1 MQQAVLTPEGV
12 RLIAPTIGFNPIY
25 TKKDRIRWTAIYLH
39 GLKKGMTKAKAE
51 AVAFLEV
58 WKMRDPHIIY

>member
-1 MQQAVLTPEGV
+1 M
-12 RLIAPTIGFNPIY
+12 IAPTIGFNPIY

-39 GLKKGMTKAKAE
+39 GLKKGTPKAKAE
-51 AVAFLEV
+51 AVAFLEI

>member
-39 GLKKGMTKAKAE
+39 RLKKGMTKAKAE
-51 AVAFLEV
+51 AAAFLEV